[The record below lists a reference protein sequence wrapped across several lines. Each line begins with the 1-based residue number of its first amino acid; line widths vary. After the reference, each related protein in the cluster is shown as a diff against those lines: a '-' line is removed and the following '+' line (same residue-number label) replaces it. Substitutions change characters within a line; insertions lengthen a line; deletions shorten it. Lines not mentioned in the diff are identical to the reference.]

1 MPPVTKKNEATPK
14 TSSAPN
20 GNAAGGATTGTNNG
34 NTPSPG
40 SKSASAPVA
49 GGATTG
55 TNNGNPPTG
64 DAKSTTPPAAGG
76 ATTGTNNGNPPSGD
90 SKHAKKPL
98 PPIGKNPHGIPDWRA
113 EQLPFHIE
121 SEWIDGE
128 YKYKIVGDAS
138 AEPPPLRDSKYLTPE
153 QSIEVYRFML
163 INRRME
169 QALEAMYKQS
179 KVIGGLYL
187 SLGQEAASCASAY
200 ALDKDDWLGPMI
212 RNQGSMIVKGFK
224 PRDTMMQYMARGTS
238 PTKGR
243 ESGSHY
249 GDAKELNVIAPISH
263 LGDSIGVCAGV
274 ALGARL
280 QGKNIACLA
289 YVGDG
294 GQSTGPTYEGF
305 NFAAVQ
311 KLGVVLFVEHN
322 LWAYSTPV
330 ELQFAC
336 KDLADRSI
344 GYGVPGV
351 IVDGT
356 DANQVYDATHEAI
369 ERARK
374 GEGASLIEAKFMRM
388 KGHAMHDAAQYVP
401 DLVKEYWR
409 RRDCIARFRS
419 YLIGKGWTSEEK
431 MSALEKEV
439 EAFINAER
447 DIAEAAPMPDNF
459 EAELAEVYFPDNI
472 DIPAKYGEVKA
483 QGRTDRKLGESS
495 AVTHY
500 K

>member
-1 MPPVTKKNEATPK
+1 MPSATKKNETPSQP
-14 TSSAPN
+14 TSAPAPNKN
-20 GNAAGGATTGTNNG
+20 GSGASTAAGANGAANSTNDAGGATKGVNNAP
-34 NTPSPG
+34 TPS
-40 SKSASAPVA
+40 
-49 GGATTG
+49 
-55 TNNGNPPTG
+55 
-64 DAKSTTPPAAGG
+64 
-76 ATTGTNNGNPPSGD
+76 
-90 SKHAKKPL
+90 L
-98 PPIGKNPHGIPDWRA
+98 PPIGRNPHGIPDWRA

-121 SEWIDGE
+121 SDWKDGE
-128 YKYKIVGDAS
+128 YTYTVVGDTTA
-138 AEPPPLRDSKYLTPE
+138 PVPPLRDSKYLKPE
-153 QSIEVYRFML
+153 QSIEIYRFML
-163 INRRME
+163 INRQME
-169 QALEAMYKQS
+169 AALEAMYKQS

-200 ALDKDDWLGPMI
+200 ALSKDDWLGPMI

-224 PRDTMMQYMARGTS
+224 PSDTMMQYMAKVAS

-249 GDAKELNVIAPISH
+249 GDAKTMNVIAPISH

-311 KLGVVLFVEHN
+311 KLGVVLLVEHN

-356 DANQVYDATHEAI
+356 DPNQVYDATYEAVQ
-369 ERARK
+369 RAYK
-374 GEGASLIEAKFMRM
+374 GEGATLIEAKFMRM
-388 KGHAMHDAAQYVP
+388 KGHAMHDAAIYVP
-401 DLVKEYWR
+401 SPVKEYWK
-409 RRDCIARFRS
+409 RRDCIARFRE
-419 YLIGKGWTSEEK
+419 YLLGKGWIDETK
-431 MSALEKEV
+431 MKALEQEV
-439 EAFINAER
+439 TDFINSER
-447 DIAEAAPMPDNF
+447 DIAENAPLPTEADF
-459 EAELAEVYFPDNI
+459 AAELAEVYFPNDVE
-472 DIPAKYGEVKA
+472 IPAKYGEIVAKH
-483 QGRTDRKLGESS
+483 QSNRKVGESS

>member
-1 MPPVTKKNEATPK
+1 MASNKTTETPSKPAAPSTKNGAKSEAAPAKPSAPTSVTTSAKNGHP
-14 TSSAPN
+14 SSANFVP
-20 GNAAGGATTGTNNG
+20 G
-34 NTPSPG
+34 SG
-40 SKSASAPVA
+40 SKSGP
-49 GGATTG
+49 
-55 TNNGNPPTG
+55 NPE
-64 DAKSTTPPAAGG
+64 
-76 ATTGTNNGNPPSGD
+76 
-90 SKHAKKPL
+90 L
-98 PPIGKNPHGIPDWRA
+98 PPIGTNPHGIPDWRA
-113 EQLPFHIE
+113 EQLPYHVE
-121 SEWIDGE
+121 SEWGDGE
-128 YKYKIVGDAS
+128 YRYKVVGDTS
-138 AEPPPLRDSKYLTPE
+138 VEPPPLRDSKYLTPQ
-153 QSIEVYRFML
+153 QSIEIYRYML

-169 QALEAMYKQS
+169 QALESMYKQS

-224 PRDTMMQYMARGTS
+224 PRDTMMQYMAKGTS

-249 GDAKELNVIAPISH
+249 GDYKELNVIAPISH

-311 KLGVVLFVEHN
+311 RLGLVLFVEHN

-356 DANQVYDATHEAI
+356 DANQVYDATHEAV
-369 ERARK
+369 ERGHR
-374 GEGASLIEAKFMRM
+374 GEGATFIEAKLMRM
-388 KGHAMHDAAQYVP
+388 KGHAMHDAAVYVP
-401 DLVKEYWR
+401 QGVKDYWKK
-409 RRDCIARFRS
+409 RDCIARFRE
-419 YLIGKGWTSEEK
+419 YILGKGWLDEDK
-431 MSALEKEV
+431 MTALEKEV
-439 EAFINAER
+439 DAYIDQER
-447 DIAEAAPMPDNF
+447 AAAEAAPMP
-459 EAELAEVYFPDNI
+459 E
-472 DIPAKYGEVKA
+472 YGP
-483 QGRTDRKLGESS
+483 
-495 AVTHY
+495 
-500 K
+500 

>member
-1 MPPVTKKNEATPK
+1 MPSATKKPETTKNPSATNGSPTQPSTPGK
-14 TSSAPN
+14 NGSSA
-20 GNAAGGATTGTNNG
+20 AATANDTGGGATTG
-34 NTPSPG
+34 S
-40 SKSASAPVA
+40 
-49 GGATTG
+49 
-55 TNNGNPPTG
+55 NNGNPPP
-64 DAKSTTPPAAGG
+64 APPALA
-76 ATTGTNNGNPPSGD
+76 
-90 SKHAKKPL
+90 
-98 PPIGKNPHGIPDWRA
+98 PIGKNPHGIPDWRA

-121 SEWIDGE
+121 SDWVDGE
-128 YKYKIVGDAS
+128 YTYTVVGDTTA
-138 AEPPPLRDSKYLTPE
+138 PVPPLRDSKYLKPE
-153 QSIEVYRFML
+153 QSIEIYRYML
-163 INRRME
+163 INRQME
-169 QALEAMYKQS
+169 AALEAMYKQS

-200 ALDKDDWLGPMI
+200 ALGKDDWLGPMI
-212 RNQGSMIVKGFK
+212 RNQGSMIVKGFR
-224 PRDTMMQYMARGTS
+224 PSDTMMQYMAKGTS

-249 GDAKELNVIAPISH
+249 GDSKVMNVIAPISH

-311 KLGVVLFVEHN
+311 KLGVVLLVEHN

-356 DANQVYDATHEAI
+356 DANQVYDATYEAVQ
-369 ERARK
+369 RAYK
-374 GEGASLIEAKFMRM
+374 GEGATLIEAKFMRM
-388 KGHAMHDAAQYVP
+388 KGHAMHDAAIYVP
-401 DLVKEYWR
+401 SPVKEYWK
-409 RRDCIARFRS
+409 RRDCIARFRA
-419 YLIGKGWTSEEK
+419 YLLDKGWIDETK
-431 MSALEKEV
+431 MKALEQEV
-439 EAFINAER
+439 TDYINAER
-447 DIAEAAPMPDNF
+447 QIAEDAPLPNEASF
-459 EAELAEVYFPDNI
+459 EAELAEVYYANDV
-472 DIPAKYGEVKA
+472 DIPAKYGEVVAKH
-483 QGRTDRKLGESS
+483 QSNRKLGESS

>member
-1 MPPVTKKNEATPK
+1 MPTNKTTETPGKTAASPKN
-14 TSSAPN
+14 
-20 GNAAGGATTGTNNG
+20 GAKRG
-34 NTPSPG
+34 
-40 SKSASAPVA
+40 ASA
-49 GGATTG
+49 
-55 TNNGNPPTG
+55 
-64 DAKSTTPPAAGG
+64 AKNSQSA
-76 ATTGTNNGNPPSGD
+76 
-90 SKHAKKPL
+90 L
-98 PPIGKNPHGIPDWRA
+98 PPIGANPHGIPDWRA
-113 EQLPFHIE
+113 EQLPYHVE
-121 SEWIDGE
+121 SEWGDGE
-128 YKYKIVGDAS
+128 YRYKVVGDTS
-138 AEPPPLRDSKYLTPE
+138 VEPPPLRDSKYLTPE
-153 QSIEVYRFML
+153 QSIEIYRYML

-169 QALEAMYKQS
+169 QALESMYKQS

-200 ALDKDDWLGPMI
+200 ALGPDDWLGPMI
-212 RNQGSMIVKGFK
+212 RNQGSMIVRGFA
-224 PRDTMMQYMARGTS
+224 PRDTMMQYMAKGTS

-249 GDAKELNVIAPISH
+249 GDYKKLNVIAPISH

-311 KLGVVLFVEHN
+311 RLGVVLFVEHN

-356 DANQVYDATHEAI
+356 DANQVYDATHEAVQ
-369 ERARK
+369 RGYR
-374 GEGASLIEAKFMRM
+374 GEGASFIEAKLMRM
-388 KGHAMHDAAQYVP
+388 KGHAMHDAAVYVP
-401 DLVKEYWR
+401 QGVKDYWKK
-409 RRDCIARFRS
+409 RDCIARFRE
-419 YLIGKGWTSEEK
+419 YILGKGWLTEEK
-431 MSALEKEV
+431 MSALEKDV
-439 EAFINAER
+439 DDYINQER
-447 DIAEAAPMPDNF
+447 AAAEAAPMPVAGPQEMND
-459 EAELAEVYFPDNI
+459 VYFPDNV
-472 DIPAKYGEVKA
+472 DIPPKYGEVKSFGSA
-483 QGRTDRKLGESS
+483 EHKLTESS

>member
-1 MPPVTKKNEATPK
+1 MPQTTKTE
-14 TSSAPN
+14 
-20 GNAAGGATTGTNNG
+20 
-34 NTPSPG
+34 
-40 SKSASAPVA
+40 
-49 GGATTG
+49 
-55 TNNGNPPTG
+55 
-64 DAKSTTPPAAGG
+64 DQAKKPAAGKQDRAAG
-76 ATTGTNNGNPPSGD
+76 NGQPASAEKAAG
-90 SKHAKKPL
+90 KL
-98 PPIGKNPHGIPDWRA
+98 PPISVNPHGIPDWRA

-121 SEWIDGE
+121 SEWVDGE
-128 YKYKIVGDAS
+128 YTYKVVGQTEGDA
-138 AEPPPLRDSKYLTPE
+138 PPLRDSKYLSHE
-153 QSIEVYRFML
+153 QSLEIYRFML
-163 INRRME
+163 INRKME

-200 ALDKDDWLGPMI
+200 ALGKDDWLGPMI

-224 PRDTMMQYMARGTS
+224 PSDTMMQYMAKGTS

-249 GDAKELNVIAPISH
+249 GDYKVMNVIAPISH

-311 KLGVVLFVEHN
+311 KLGLVLLVEHN

-336 KDLADRSI
+336 KDLADRAI

-356 DANQVYDATHEAI
+356 DANQIYDATHEAVQ
-369 ERARK
+369 RAYK
-374 GEGASLIEAKFMRM
+374 GEGASMIEAKFMRM
-388 KGHAMHDAAQYVP
+388 KGHAMHDAAIYVP
-401 DLVKEYWR
+401 SPVKEYWK
-409 RRDCIARFRS
+409 RRDCIARFRA
-419 YLIGKGWTSEEK
+419 YLIGKNWIDETK
-431 MSALEKEV
+431 MGALEQEV
-439 EAFINAER
+439 TDYINAER
-447 DIAEAAPMPDNF
+447 QIAEDAPMPQPESFAN
-459 EAELAEVYFPDNI
+459 EMAEVYFPNDQ
-472 DIPAKYGEVKA
+472 DIPAKYGKVIAKGSSE
-483 QGRTDRKLGESS
+483 RKLGESS